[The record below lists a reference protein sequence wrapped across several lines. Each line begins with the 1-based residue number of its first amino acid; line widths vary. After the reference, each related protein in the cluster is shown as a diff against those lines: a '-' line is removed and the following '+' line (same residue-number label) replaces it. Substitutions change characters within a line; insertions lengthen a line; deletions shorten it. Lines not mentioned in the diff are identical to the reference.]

1 MLFTS
6 LTFAVFFIIVFV
18 LYWFAVNKNIHHQNI
33 LIVLASYVFYGWWDW
48 RFTLVLFINS
58 LVNYFLGMHLAD
70 TDKQKKRK
78 ILLAISIIAN
88 IGSLAVFKYNNFFI
102 SNLLELV
109 PIIGSFSHFSTLN
122 IILPIGISFY
132 TFQTLSYTIDIY
144 RGKQEPSRDIVAFLA
159 FVSFFPKLAAGP
171 IERASNLLPQFHRT
185 RSFRYRNARDGMLQI
200 LWGLW
205 KKVCVA
211 DVLARQVDHIFA
223 HYTGLLGSTLV
234 LGAVYFAFQVY
245 CDFSAYSDIAIGT
258 ARLLDFNLMTNFSL
272 PYFSRNIREFWRR
285 WHISLSSWFRD
296 YVYIPLG
303 GNRGSKINTIFNV
316 LVTFTLSGLWHGA
329 NWTYVLWGFLNGL
342 YYIPTVL
349 LRNKKH
355 ENTGLPVTHLI
366 QMAVTF
372 IPITLSWIFFRSDN
386 LGVAADY
393 INKIATRSLLRFPR
407 TFIPYLI
414 PIAILLTIEW
424 VTRDASHPL
433 KKVNSLPWVLRWGV
447 YLLLTLAV
455 AAAYRVDK
463 SFIYFEF

>member
-6 LTFAVFFIIVFV
+6 LTFAVFFITVFV
-18 LYWFAVNKNIHHQNI
+18 LYWFAVNKNIYHQNL
-33 LIVLASYVFYGWWDW
+33 LIVLVSYIFYGWWDW
-48 RFTLVLFINS
+48 RFPVVLFINS
-58 LVNYFLGMHLAD
+58 LVNYFLGMHLAE
-70 TDKQKKRK
+70 TDKTIKRK

-88 IGSLAVFKYNNFFI
+88 IGSLAVFKYYNFFI
-102 SNLLELV
+102 RNFLESV
-109 PIIGSFSHFSTLN
+109 SSIGINPHLSTLN

-144 RGKQEPSRDIVAFLA
+144 RGKQEPSRDIIAFLA

-171 IERASNLLPQFHRT
+171 IERAANLLPQFHRT
-185 RSFRYRNARDGMLQI
+185 RTFRYKNARDGMQQI
-200 LWGLW
+200 LWGVW
-205 KKVCVA
+205 KKICVA
-211 DVLARQVDHIFA
+211 DVLARPVDHIFT
-223 HYTGLLGSTLV
+223 HYTGLPGSTLV
-234 LGAVYFAFQVY
+234 LGAVFFAFQVY

-258 ARLLDFNLMTNFSL
+258 AKLLDFNLMTNFSL

-303 GNRGSKINTIFNV
+303 GNRGSKMKTIFNV